1 MNMKKILLAAAFTT
15 LAFGLAGCAQQETKP
30 TASATGDQGT
40 YESALA
46 AAKAEQKKAASVG
59 GEWRDTG
66 KIITSA
72 EEAAAAGDY
81 AKAKSLADKAAEQG
95 RLGQQQAAS
104 QVNAGNPSY
113 LY

>member
-1 MNMKKILLAAAFTT
+1 MKKILYAAVLATATIGF
-15 LAFGLAGCAQQETKP
+15 AGCAQQESKP
-30 TASATGDQGT
+30 VAPAASADQAS
-40 YESALA
+40 YEQALA
-46 AAKAEQKKAASVG
+46 AAKAEQKKAAAVG

-81 AKAKSLADKAAEQG
+81 AKAKSLADKAADQG
-95 RLGQQQAAS
+95 RMGQAQAAG

>member
-1 MNMKKILLAAAFTT
+1 MIMKKFLMAAAFTT

-30 TASATGDQGT
+30 TAATTGDQGA

-46 AAKAEQKKAASVG
+46 TAKAEQKKAASAG

-66 KIITSA
+66 KIIKSA

-81 AKAKSLADKAAEQG
+81 AKAKSLADKAADQG

>member
-1 MNMKKILLAAAFTT
+1 MKKILIAAALTT
-15 LAFGLAGCAQQETKP
+15 AALGFAGCAQQETKP
-30 TASATGDQGT
+30 ASAASGDPT
-40 YESALA
+40 AYEAALS
-46 AAKAEQKKAASVG
+46 AAKAEQKKAAAVG

-81 AKAKSLADKAAEQG
+81 AKAKSLADQAADQG